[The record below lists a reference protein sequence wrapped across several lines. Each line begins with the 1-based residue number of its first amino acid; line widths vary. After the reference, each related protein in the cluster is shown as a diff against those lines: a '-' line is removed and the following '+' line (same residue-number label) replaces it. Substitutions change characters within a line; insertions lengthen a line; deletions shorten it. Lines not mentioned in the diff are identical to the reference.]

1 MSDEPDAEARRRAV
15 ERIAAL
21 MAEARAGG
29 PAGLLGQGL
38 ASPAVAQALAEL
50 RALDPALQRR
60 IARAMVQ
67 SRGDPDA
74 LRAVVDAG
82 SRPAPASRRA
92 DTRSAPRP
100 PTVVDAR
107 GGIPALAI
115 VVGLVCALLAAAW
128 IAAQ

>member
-1 MSDEPDAEARRRAV
+1 MSHEPDADARRRAV

-74 LRAVVDAG
+74 LRALLDAG
-82 SRPAPASRRA
+82 TSPAPASRSA
-92 DTRSAPRP
+92 GTRFGPRP

-107 GGIPALAI
+107 GGIPAFAI